1 MRRALKAIG
10 ATFAAGYASYTQY
23 RAEFV
28 LYMMAGTVP
37 IVMMFAWMS
46 LSQAGATGDVDR
58 TWFAAYFLVVFATRQ
73 MSPMWLIRYM
83 DEQVR
88 LGHLSRYLLQPV
100 PFYWRL
106 IGLHLSDNAIR
117 LPIVLVLVPLGLW
130 AFDAFPV
137 LHADRVPLYLLSL
150 ALGMLV
156 HFHLELAFGLA
167 AFWTDQSLALE
178 NFYNTAFY
186 LLTGL
191 TVPLAMFPETVGNAI
206 SYLPWRYIFGLP
218 TEILVGDHQGAA
230 LFHLLAIQLLWV
242 FVLAGIVWGLWRR
255 GLRRYTAAGS

>member
-1 MRRALKAIG
+1 MRRALKAVG

-28 LYMMAGTVP
+28 LYMLAGTAP
-37 IVMMFAWMS
+37 LIMMFAWMS
-46 LSQAGATGDVDR
+46 LSEAGATGDVDKA
-58 TWFAAYFLVVFATRQ
+58 WFAAYFLVIFATRQ
-73 MSPMWLIRYM
+73 MSPIWLIRHM

-88 LGHLSRYLLQPV
+88 LGHLSRHLLKPV

-106 IGLHLSDNAIR
+106 IGLQLSDNAIR
-117 LPIVLVLVPLGLW
+117 LPIVLVFVPLGLW
-130 AFDAFPV
+130 ALDAFPL
-137 LHADRVPLYLLSL
+137 LHADRLPLYILSL
-150 ALGMLV
+150 LLGMLV

-178 NFYNTAFY
+178 NFYTTAFL

-191 TVPLAMFPETVGNAI
+191 TVPIALGPASVGNVI

-218 TEILVGDHQGAA
+218 AEILVGEHDGAA
-230 LFHLLAIQLLWV
+230 LLHLLGIQLLWV
-242 FVLAGIVWGLWRR
+242 IALASFARWLWRR